1 MNYIIII
8 VFLLFS
14 VMLIA
19 DKLETEVAAPD
30 SAEAAEDSAVLQAH
44 RFFAADFFNKC
55 WDLIDKKDRT
65 PEEDLQMIHLAHA
78 SRAHWEVVGNSVN
91 FAVGEWQISRV
102 YAILNRP
109 QEALYYAQAC
119 LNICQKNNISGFN
132 LGFAYEALARAEFLL
147 GNVAQAD
154 EYIALGK
161 KAAAEVEIVEDR
173 EYLLG
178 DLNSIKK

>member
-1 MNYIIII
+1 MKYYILII
-8 VFLLFS
+8 VLIFS

-19 DKLETEVAAPD
+19 DKPAAKVTEPD
-30 SAEAAEDSAVLQAH
+30 STEIAEDSAVLQAH

-55 WDLIDKKDRT
+55 WDLIDKKNRT
-65 PEEDLQMIHLAHA
+65 PDEDLQMIHLAHA
-78 SRAHWEVVGNSVN
+78 SRAHWEAVGNPVN
-91 FAVGEWQISRV
+91 HAVGEWQISRV

-119 LNICQKNNISGFN
+119 LNICQKNNITGFN
-132 LGFAYEALARAEFLL
+132 LGFAYEALARTEFLL
-147 GNVAQAD
+147 GNVAKAD

-161 KAAAEVEIVEDR
+161 KAAVEVEIVEDR